1 MNYERSQ
8 VLDKRQVQMIK
19 KLLKQGLNKT
29 EVARRL
35 GISRETVRKYAKLP
49 EGYVPTI
56 NKAPVTNIVDP
67 YLPHIV
73 KMLETAKEQ
82 KVFIPTTI
90 IYAEIQALGY
100 NGSLRWLQQVMQ
112 KYELRQRVEEEKLVR
127 FETKAGNQMQVDW
140 IEFPSDNLSAFV
152 ATMGYSRASYVEY
165 VDNEKIETLLACH
178 MNAFAYFGG
187 VAKECLYDNMKTVI
201 IKRNAYGRGKH
212 QFNPLFEDF
221 AKHCGFALKVCRP
234 YRAKT
239 KGKVERFNHYLRYS
253 FHNALRVKLAMKNY
267 KIDSDNANAEVLK
280 WLESVANVRIH
291 QTTLQRPFDLL
302 AEEQPH
308 LLSLPKPY
316 GGIHPKVVI
325 QSVAKKQSQFN
336 RDNLNV
342 DSLYIPNRDIQ
353 TYDDL
358 IPAAMF
364 LALLPAFTTQMQ
376 MGGALWH

>member
-127 FETKAGNQMQVDW
+127 FATKAGKQMQVDW

-152 ATMGYSRASYVEY
+152 ATMGYSRTSYVEY

-187 VAKECLYDNMKTVI
+187 VAKECLYDNM
-201 IKRNAYGRGKH
+201 
-212 QFNPLFEDF
+212 
-221 AKHCGFALKVCRP
+221 RP
-234 YRAKT
+234 
-239 KGKVERFNHYLRYS
+239 ERS
-253 FHNALRVKLAMKNY
+253 E
-267 KIDSDNANAEVLK
+267 EV
-280 WLESVANVRIH
+280 
-291 QTTLQRPFDLL
+291 PF
-302 AEEQPH
+302 
-308 LLSLPKPY
+308 
-316 GGIHPKVVI
+316 G
-325 QSVAKKQSQFN
+325 
-336 RDNLNV
+336 
-342 DSLYIPNRDIQ
+342 
-353 TYDDL
+353 
-358 IPAAMF
+358 
-364 LALLPAFTTQMQ
+364 
-376 MGGALWH
+376 